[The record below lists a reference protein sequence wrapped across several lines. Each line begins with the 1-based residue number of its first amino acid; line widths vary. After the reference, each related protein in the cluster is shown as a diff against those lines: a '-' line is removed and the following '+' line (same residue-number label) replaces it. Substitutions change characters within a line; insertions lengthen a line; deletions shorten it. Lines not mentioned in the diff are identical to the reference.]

1 MSRPSATQ
9 GRVHPYR
16 TAYVVFVSVCAFHQS
31 RHVPTLL
38 ERQVGIG
45 RIVAPCGVTAATA
58 KSPLLRHCPKGIF
71 MRFTWFGVAVAWLS
85 LSALAFAGPPFLSD
99 DPKPTD
105 FEHYEIY
112 LFANATF
119 ASQEKEGAAGID
131 FNYGA
136 TPDLQ
141 LTAVLPMAYELSTH
155 EGSRAGVGNIEL
167 AAKFRVLHQ
176 ESVGWDVAIFPRVFL
191 KSPSDLG
198 EQHAALLIPIWV
210 GKDGENWSTFGGGGC
225 ELNHSGASLNFCL
238 AGWAF
243 TWRAA
248 EALQIGA
255 EVFHQG
261 PDTKGGRAST
271 ILGAGA
277 TYDISENLHLLGY
290 AGFGLQNTSETGRA
304 TAYVSMLFT
313 L

>member
-1 MSRPSATQ
+1 
-9 GRVHPYR
+9 
-16 TAYVVFVSVCAFHQS
+16 
-31 RHVPTLL
+31 
-38 ERQVGIG
+38 
-45 RIVAPCGVTAATA
+45 
-58 KSPLLRHCPKGIF
+58 
-71 MRFTWFGVAVAWLS
+71 MRFVQFGAALVSLLLS
-85 LSALAFAGPPFLSD
+85 VPAFAGPPFLSD

-105 FEHYEIY
+105 YEHYEIY
-112 LFANATF
+112 LFGNAAF
-119 ASQEKEGAAGID
+119 ASDGRGGDFGVD

-136 TPDLQ
+136 MPDLQ
-141 LTAVLPMAYELSTH
+141 LTAVLPVSYELPEPGH
-155 EGSRAGVGNIEL
+155 AQAGVGNIEL

-313 L
+313 F